1 MFSPKCRAEQSREE
15 QTRAEQQG
23 ALSVAVAVVKVDNL
37 CVVVMR

>member
-23 ALSVAVAVVKVDNL
+23 ALSVAVAVVVDNL